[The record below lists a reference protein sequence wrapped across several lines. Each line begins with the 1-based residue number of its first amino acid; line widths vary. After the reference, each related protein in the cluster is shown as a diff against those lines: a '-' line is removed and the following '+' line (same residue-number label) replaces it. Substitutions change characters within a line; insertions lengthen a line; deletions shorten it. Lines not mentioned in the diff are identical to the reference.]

1 MNQFGFILSKMA
13 SVFRLHD
20 YFNVCR
26 GTKVRPH
33 KTNLWIVFHACP
45 FMQIQFGKAIL
56 IFMSIIIFIAS
67 HGVHV
72 QNNDLSELYCCF
84 LEQGEKICQAIG
96 DVNIYII
103 FQLNLVS
110 VPRPYIMAPYW

>member
-1 MNQFGFILSKMA
+1 MNQFGFILSKTA

-56 IFMSIIIFIAS
+56 IFMSIIISLHLMAFM
-67 HGVHV
+67 
-72 QNNDLSELYCCF
+72 C
-84 LEQGEKICQAIG
+84 KIMTL
-96 DVNIYII
+96 VNYTVVSLNKVRRSAKPLVMSIYILY
-103 FQLNLVS
+103 FN
-110 VPRPYIMAPYW
+110 